1 MVDNVNGG
9 TSIVVY
15 DSTVTRPWV
24 YARWVGLFGR
34 MLWGARVHMVRPV
47 MMEQCRREV

>member
-34 MLWGARVHMVRPV
+34 SV
-47 MMEQCRREV
+47 MMEQYRREV